1 MDSGVGRRCTVRTWV
16 RCVGSGQPVKEPS
29 GPRLAYRIAMG
40 VRDTDQEWKRQ
51 LNCTIQE
58 NQPPSTGYC

>member
-1 MDSGVGRRCTVRTWV
+1 V